1 MHYKNFRKNIC
12 HLYDLCRH
20 SPADKMNIGALLA
33 GLFSGIIGGM
43 GLGGGAVLIIYL
55 TVFKDMEQ
63 LKAQGINLL
72 FFIPIALVAVIIYS
86 FKKQIKWKTT
96 LPLAIGGVLGA
107 AGGFFLTD
115 IIGGNITAKLF
126 GGFLILLGIK
136 EIFSKQAKGS

>member
-1 MHYKNFRKNIC
+1 
-12 HLYDLCRH
+12 
-20 SPADKMNIGALLA
+20 MNIAALLA

-55 TVFKDMEQ
+55 SVFKDVEQ

-72 FFIPIALVAVIIYS
+72 FFIPIALVAVIIYAL
-86 FKKQIKWKTT
+86 KKQIKWKLTI
-96 LPLAIGGVLGA
+96 PIAIGGILGA

-115 IIGGNITAKLF
+115 IIGGNFTAKLF

-136 EIFSKQAKGS
+136 EIFSKQSKGS

>member
-1 MHYKNFRKNIC
+1 
-12 HLYDLCRH
+12 
-20 SPADKMNIGALLA
+20 MNIGALLA

-55 TVFKDMEQ
+55 SVVKDIEQ

-72 FFIPIALVAVIIYS
+72 FFIPIALVAVIIYAL
-86 FKKQIKWKTT
+86 KKQIKWKLTI
-96 LPLAIGGVLGA
+96 PIAIGGILGA

-115 IIGGNITAKLF
+115 IIGGNFTAKLF
-126 GGFLILLGIK
+126 GGFLILLGIN

>member
-1 MHYKNFRKNIC
+1 
-12 HLYDLCRH
+12 
-20 SPADKMNIGALLA
+20 MNIGALLA

-55 TVFKDMEQ
+55 SVFKDVEQ

-72 FFIPIALVAVIIYS
+72 FFIPIALVAVIIYA
-86 FKKQIKWKTT
+86 FKKQIKWKLTI
-96 LPLAIGGVLGA
+96 PIAIGGILGA

-115 IIGGNITAKLF
+115 IIGGNFTAKLF

-136 EIFSKQAKGS
+136 EIFSKQSKGS